1 MLGSLSNLLQYNQ
14 ALNHGAPN
22 HKTMSTTQSL
32 ISETEA
38 LIAKIPSIF
47 GDLDNCINEYNSR
60 IERKLILIA
69 ELKNIVSAFED

>member
-1 MLGSLSNLLQYNQ
+1 MGTGGESFHHN
-14 ALNHGAPN
+14 PRIM
-22 HKTMSTTQSL
+22 TTTQSL

-47 GDLDNCINEYNSR
+47 ADLDNCINEYNSC

-69 ELKNIVSAFED
+69 ELKNIASALKD